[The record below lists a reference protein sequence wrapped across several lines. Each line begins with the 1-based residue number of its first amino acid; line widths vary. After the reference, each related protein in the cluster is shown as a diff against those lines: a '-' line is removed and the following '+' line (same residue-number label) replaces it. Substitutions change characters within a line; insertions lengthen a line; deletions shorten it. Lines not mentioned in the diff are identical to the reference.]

1 MGKRAKYKVGDRLEF
16 QFAGAPHKGKVL
28 EVDRCGKEIKY
39 TCKDGNGFFYP
50 FSQED
55 VIRKL

>member
-16 QFAGAPHKGKVL
+16 QFAGSPHKGKVI
-28 EVDRCGKEIKY
+28 EVDKSGKEINY
-39 TCKDGNGFFYP
+39 NAKDSSGFFYP